1 VLLCEFS
8 PNQISLL
15 IECAKCVASGSIKNA
30 DIGLEYISQ
39 ISSPYG
45 NAVQRMVT
53 YFSEALGYKIVQHL
67 PGVYKALNSS
77 KNSLSSDDILVQKY
91 FYELY
96 PFLKFSYL
104 ITNQAIVEKNGM

>member
-39 ISSPYG
+39 T
-45 NAVQRMVT
+45 VQRMVT

-91 FYELY
+91 FYELC